1 MSTEPEREATEGEKH
16 RWSECVEVQKTCREC
31 RSIFHGQYWKSVL
44 LELAEDAV
52 IWGLC
57 PKCQEKDDAAI
68 KAFSKTF
75 NGSKKA
81 KSEAP
86 DLEMP
91 DISPELA
98 AQQGLDFEA
107 PKDDGEYG
115 FNGDPTGENP
125 Q

>member
-1 MSTEPEREATEGEKH
+1 MSNEPEREAAEGEEH
-16 RWSECVEVQKTCREC
+16 RWSECVEVTKTCREC
-31 RSIFHGQYWKSVL
+31 RVTFEGPYWKTVL

-57 PKCQEKDDAAI
+57 PKCQKKDDDAVE
-68 KAFSKTF
+68 AFSKTYD
-75 NGSKKA
+75 GTKKA

-98 AQQGLDFEA
+98 AQQGFDFKA
-107 PKDDGEYG
+107 PEDEEEYG
-115 FNGDPTGENP
+115 FNGDPTGDSP

>member
-1 MSTEPEREATEGEKH
+1 
-16 RWSECVEVQKTCREC
+16 
-31 RSIFHGQYWKSVL
+31 VL